1 MKTGDMTIRKHG
13 AYEFACWY
21 WEASNSWGHEVRLC
35 KVGEKAGTEVGRA
48 RVRYYNRTWERYTFQ
63 SAMYSALG
71 DYERNEKERFLKN
84 YKCAHE
90 LAGYDLDKHEWFD
103 KPFKRGQ
110 KAQALA
116 EFAETETA
124 KDIKELKEY
133 IERGE

>member
-1 MKTGDMTIRKHG
+1 MTGDITIKKHG

-21 WEASNSWGHEVRLC
+21 WETTYAWGHEVRLC
-35 KVGEKAGTEVGRA
+35 KNGIEVGRA

-63 SAMYSALG
+63 SAMYSAL
-71 DYERNEKERFLKN
+71 DNYERKEIDRHLSN
-84 YKCAHE
+84 YKLTH
-90 LAGYDLDKHEWFD
+90 DLKGWDYDKHEEWE

-116 EFAETETA
+116 EFDKTDTA
-124 KDIKELKEY
+124 KDIKALKEY

>member
-1 MKTGDMTIRKHG
+1 
-13 AYEFACWY
+13 
-21 WEASNSWGHEVRLC
+21 
-35 KVGEKAGTEVGRA
+35 
-48 RVRYYNRTWERYTFQ
+48 
-63 SAMYSALG
+63 MYSAL
-71 DYERNEKERFLKN
+71 DNYERNEIERFLKN

-110 KAQALA
+110 KARALA